1 MKLLT
6 LIFSYIFITRCVQCE
21 LTDQQKKRINNMA
34 WLFAQFSMT
43 FDPNE
48 ISSLE
53 GKMNQLTISS
63 PTSSETDGDKA
74 MLTLNSYFR
83 NNEKE
88 FNNYKEVLDSFDNDH
103 LKSLYFHQLI

>member
-1 MKLLT
+1 MKLFT

-48 ISSLE
+48 ISSQE
-53 GKMNQLTISS
+53 RKMNQLTINSA
-63 PTSSETDGDKA
+63 TSSETDGDKA
-74 MLTLNSYFR
+74 RRLILS
-83 NNEKE
+83 NNFILII
-88 FNNYKEVLDSFDNDH
+88 FNF
-103 LKSLYFHQLI
+103 FIQLRI